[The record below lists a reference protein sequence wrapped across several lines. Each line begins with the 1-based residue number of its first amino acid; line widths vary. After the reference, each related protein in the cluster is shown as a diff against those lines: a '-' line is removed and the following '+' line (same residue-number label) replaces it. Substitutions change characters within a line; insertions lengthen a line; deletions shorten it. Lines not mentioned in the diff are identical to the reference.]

1 VTRMNPSRPSSIRT
15 RPCLSRRLPDGHDF
29 PHADDVMVGELRALD
44 HQPPLDASGE
54 TAGTAVVPEALA
66 PVARRAC

>member
-1 VTRMNPSRPSSIRT
+1 
-15 RPCLSRRLPDGHDF
+15 LSRRLPDGHDF